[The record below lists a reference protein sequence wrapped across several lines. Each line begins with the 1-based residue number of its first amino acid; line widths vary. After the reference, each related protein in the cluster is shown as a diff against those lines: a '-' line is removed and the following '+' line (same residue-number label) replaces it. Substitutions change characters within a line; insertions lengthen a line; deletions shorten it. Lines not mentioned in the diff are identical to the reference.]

1 MQNEELMPSEDVKRI
16 AEFLDYLIRCKKEA
30 LEIVE
35 IRKGLRPPAT
45 PTPNQPNQPNRPQ
58 TPNSPKRTEEEKELL
73 RINREIQKTQT
84 QINSS
89 LSGQNAELLRL
100 KATKQQQLALQ
111 RAIAKEEAQEV
122 GSVGRMQA
130 ELSRRIVQ
138 LNQINMSTKKGMDQ
152 YQQELNEV
160 IVLHT
165 KVSALEQQ
173 RGQFGRNVG
182 NYSGFSPIAFQVQ
195 QVLRE
200 APSAINLQQFFLAIS
215 NNLPML
221 ADSISLAQKD
231 IALKK
236 EQGKTYESVGKQVF
250 KSIFSWQTLLV
261 VGIGLLAK
269 YGAKIIEWAGD
280 LIKGKDAALDV
291 VDAVDKV
298 NEKLDFKE
306 VGKGVT
312 KLEQLR
318 REWIAL
324 GRDIK
329 KQEKFIKDSKKDFED
344 LGLSVTTIKEAENL
358 LVENTP
364 LFIESIRQRAIA
376 TATAELAAEKYAEY
390 LKKLDEADQRQRKG
404 PTFWDRLLGAKG
416 IGRQK
421 EAVDTILRWQER
433 VSAIKEE
440 AQLKLE
446 EWKIFIDLSESANKE
461 ADALFNKG
469 GFREHTTDGGKG
481 GNMRNY
487 LNDRLKQFKDE
498 AKAYEKL
505 TAEEFRM
512 RQWTNKQIMDND
524 AFSIEERQAASDRYY
539 ELERQRV
546 TTLADL
552 QIKNLKAVR
561 VEELTKVK
569 KQEVADATKTD
580 INKATLAA
588 EQVKEIEVQA
598 EKDTAT
604 EVKVVRTKAGNDMRI
619 LIADQYQS
627 RLNIVLNGLRKEIEA
642 SEATESKNLA
652 KLDQNRANGLI
663 SQKEYEDERIKIT
676 ENADRERLQM
686 QLDALNNELRQLP
699 LDDDSRIAVEDAISK
714 KVVEI
719 AKWEADQKNRIAK
732 QSVDYRNA
740 LEQERRQFVAEMARQ
755 AVDFISNLAKGQIN
769 QELADIKRE
778 QEAAEEA
785 AEEEKSRIE
794 RLADAGEISEEQKNA
809 RIALS
814 DQQLEEKQK
823 EIEKRKQEAEIK
835 QAIYDK
841 AAAIAQ
847 ATINTSL
854 AISTTLAQWGPILG
868 APFIAMAAA
877 LGAVQVATIAAQP
890 LPKYATGTD
899 FHLGGLAV
907 VGDGGRSELMLVGG
921 YAYKT
926 PSVPTLVD
934 MPKGAQVMPDYNV
947 AIRDMIMMSTRE
959 NGRPVPKEMPRAE
972 TFSDRNLLKELRDLK
987 TLQATSIR
995 NDERARRQSRF
1006 IEFKNRPLC
1015 SKK

>member
-16 AEFLDYLIRCKKEA
+16 AEFWGYLIKCKKEA

-35 IRKGLRPPAT
+35 TWKGLKPPTT
-45 PTPNQPNQPNRPQ
+45 PTPNQTNQPQ

-73 RINREIQKTQT
+73 RIGREIQKTQA
-84 QINSS
+84 QINTL
-89 LSGQNAELLRL
+89 LSGQSTESLRL

-138 LNQINMSTKKGMDQ
+138 LNQINITTKKGMDQ

-160 IVLHT
+160 IALHT

-182 NYSGFSPIAFQVQ
+182 NYSGFSPIANQVQ

-200 APSAINLQQFFLAIS
+200 VPSSISLDQFFLAIS
-215 NNLPML
+215 NNLPIL
-221 ADSISLAQKD
+221 ADSIELAKKD
-231 IALKK
+231 IAIKK

-250 KSIFSWQTLLV
+250 KSVFSLQTLMI
-261 VGIGLLAK
+261 VGITVLSK
-269 YGAKIIEWAGD
+269 YGAEIIKWAAD

-291 VDAVDKV
+291 ADAVDKV

-306 VGKGVT
+306 TGEAAT

-324 GRDIK
+324 GGDIK

-344 LGLSVTTIKEAENL
+344 LGTSVTTIKEAENL
-358 LVENTP
+358 LITNTP

-390 LKKLDEADQRQRKG
+390 LKQLDKADQRQRKG
-404 PTFWDRLLGAKG
+404 PTFWDQFIGGFNR
-416 IGRQK
+416 IGRQDT
-421 EAVDTILRWQER
+421 ATGTILQWQKR
-433 VSAIKEE
+433 VHAIRED
-440 AQLKLE
+440 AQPILDDWRTFLN
-446 EWKIFIDLSESANKE
+446 LSESANKE
-461 ADALFNKG
+461 VAALFNKG
-469 GFREHTTDGGKG
+469 GFSKPTTGSNGGSST
-481 GNMRNY
+481 RNY

-524 AFSIEERQAASDRYY
+524 AFSIEERQAASNRYY

-546 TTLADL
+546 STLTDL

-561 VEELTKVK
+561 VEELTNAK
-569 KQEVADATKTD
+569 KREVADATKAD
-580 INKATLAA
+580 INKVALTA

-604 EVKVVRTKAGNDMRI
+604 EVKVVRTKAGNDMRV

-642 SEATESKNLA
+642 SEAAESDNLA
-652 KLDQNRANGLI
+652 KLDQNRAKGLI
-663 SQKEYEDERIKIT
+663 SQKEYEDERIKIA
-676 ENADRERLQM
+676 ENADRDRLQM

-732 QSVDYRNA
+732 QSIDYRNS
-740 LEQERRQFVAEMARQ
+740 LEQERRQFVTEMAQQ
-755 AVDFISNLAKGQIN
+755 AVEFISNLAKGQID

-785 AEEEKSRIE
+785 AEEEKNRIE
-794 RLADAGEISEEQKNA
+794 RLADAGVISEEQKNA
-809 RIALS
+809 RIALA
-814 DQQLEEKQK
+814 DQQLAEKQK
-823 EIEKRKQEAEIK
+823 EIEKRKQDAEIR

-899 FHLGGLAV
+899 FHPGGLAV
-907 VGDGGRSELMLVGG
+907 VGDGGRPELMLVGG

-972 TFSDRNLLKELRDLK
+972 TFSDRAILAELR
-987 TLQATSIR
+987 QARMQRAQMIR

-1006 IEFKNRPLC
+1006 IEFKNRPLR
-1015 SKK
+1015 